1 MITTV
6 SEPRVGASHRSEWFK
21 SSASNGAGT
30 CVEVRFHGDLVS
42 IRDSKYRRDP
52 THGPHREPI
61 LTVAAEQW
69 TAFLADLTG
78 PGAPATD
85 SPLIVESGPIGPL
98 LRTTNQ
104 DTVLQFTHAEW
115 QSFLTGVH
123 AHEFDH
129 PRRRHPASA

>member
-1 MITTV
+1 MITA
-6 SEPRVGASHRSEWFK
+6 SGPPVGASHRSEWFK
-21 SSASNGAGT
+21 SSASNGGGT

-52 THGPHREPI
+52 ANDPCCEPI
-61 LTVAAEQW
+61 LTVTAEQW

-78 PGAPATD
+78 PGIPATD
-85 SPLIVESGPIGPL
+85 SPLIVESGPTGPL
-98 LRTTNQ
+98 LRTTYQ
-104 DTVLQFTHAEW
+104 DTVLHFTQAEW

-129 PRRRHPASA
+129 PRRMHPASA